1 MTRAARSMAAV
12 ALVAALGTLPGC
24 GEKSAGDLRPAA
36 REDLAPAE
44 RGRLRARGDI
54 AAGKLRV
61 YRYGNPA
68 SFTNPRTDPESGLP
82 ARTLLDCCITAE
94 AREETEAY
102 NRVMREAARVRSAG
116 AASAPGR

>member
-1 MTRAARSMAAV
+1 VSDAGR
-12 ALVAALGTLPGC
+12 LLAALPLLAALACLPC
-24 GEKSAGDLRPAA
+24 CDQRPAPPDPGKA
-36 REDLAPAE
+36 QANLSPAE
-44 RGRLRARGDI
+44 RGRRRALADA

-82 ARTLLDCCITAE
+82 ARTLLDCCVTAE

-102 NRVMREAARVRSAG
+102 NAEMRGSAAARRDAT
-116 AASAPGR
+116 PGVSR

>member
-12 ALVAALGTLPGC
+12 ALVAALVAALGTLPGC

-44 RGRLRARGDI
+44 RGSLRARGDI

-82 ARTLLDCCITAE
+82 ARTLLDCCITAV

-102 NRVMREAARVRSAG
+102 NRVMRETAATRRSA
-116 AASAPGR
+116 SP